1 MSKTIQITFD
11 DGKDYTLKFD
21 DNSPGLLSFLLDLS
35 ERANCKVVLISGFS
49 TQETSS
55 SKLLTANYDLEE

>member
-1 MSKTIQITFD
+1 MSKTIQISFD
-11 DGKDYTLKFD
+11 DGKNYTLNFD

-49 TQETSS
+49 KQETNST
-55 SKLLTANYDLEE
+55 KFLTAGYELEE